1 LKTIELPFF
10 FFFSFLKKKK
20 RKKKEEILE
29 KGYKELDSRKM
40 SEFLNNKLKSKIQCL
55 VSRAIE
61 AESGPV
67 EDVLRAAGLYCMMGL
82 FLGM

>member
-1 LKTIELPFF
+1 
-10 FFFSFLKKKK
+10 
-20 RKKKEEILE
+20 
-29 KGYKELDSRKM
+29 M